1 MPDPGTVLSRLTERL
16 APLERSDLHPRSG
29 KDQHAF
35 CLDVDRAGATRPW
48 RDLVASATG
57 RPIGPAA
64 FLAGL
69 AA

>member
-1 MPDPGTVLSRLTERL
+1 VF
-16 APLERSDLHPRSG
+16 AP
-29 KDQHAF
+29 
-35 CLDVDRAGATRPW
+35 GATRPW

-57 RPIGPAA
+57 SPLGPAA